1 MVLAQIISSLK
12 KNYWCAST
20 EIKRVAVERMFRID
34 KTYILYCTLFRW
46 DGSEFKLEAN
56 QSSYGHSYTML
67 GNYKGSPFIVG
78 DSILQHN
85 RLEIM
90 NLETR
95 TWEEFESYPYTR
107 EWVVHNFSAAKYIL
121 NYFSIYLY
129 ATASYDDSVFIF
141 GGYSQYDGRI
151 QSTIAKYDGQ
161 WSKVGDLGSVS
172 RYESM

>member
-1 MVLAQIISSLK
+1 
-12 KNYWCAST
+12 
-20 EIKRVAVERMFRID
+20 
-34 KTYILYCTLFRW
+34 
-46 DGSEFKLEAN
+46 
-56 QSSYGHSYTML
+56 ML

-107 EWVVHNFSAAKYIL
+107 EWVVHNFSATKYIL

-172 RYESM
+172 RDKYKTLSFSFSNLKSCPAASAFSNSVRFRSHDSRWWWKVRIKLNRYRRVVGYSL